1 MKQTTRLGSQ
11 HTITETVEKIEA
23 AAADVRLSVKKMNNF
38 KV

>member
-11 HTITETVEKIEA
+11 HTITETVAKIEA
-23 AAADVRLSVKKMNNF
+23 AAADVRLSVAKMNNF